1 MVVDISNDRIGQRIR
16 AQIDGLDEQ
25 IMLDVVKTGGR
36 AHAKRE
42 TVGRRVQRCLHSRS
56 WFAFA
61 NRIIALLVGILRPY
75 PPQHPPTLFGRMTS
89 IKQQHP
95 YRGVDR
101 LPGLEG
107 KVAIVTGST
116 AGIGLAI
123 ATVLVQ
129 SGCTVVVN
137 GRSAEHCVAACQT
150 IVNATT
156 TTTTN
161 VVVSTDGTEIGASRT
176 MIPMAGDL
184 GTALGVAKFLEDVT
198 AALQGRDVDILVN
211 NIGFFATK
219 DFVEVT
225 DDEWD
230 TYYQV
235 NVMSGVRLS
244 RALLPTML
252 QRNRGRI
259 LFVSSEAGLR
269 TLPLMIPYSVSKAA
283 QIAAAR
289 GLAQLTKGSL
299 VTVNSL
305 LPGPTWTE
313 GAKAYLAGYA
323 KDHGLEHYLADD
335 EAALQSYY
343 LSQNE
348 PDSLIQRFLEPTEV
362 AAVAAFLCSD
372 LASSINGTA
381 QRAEGGII
389 RHL

>member
-1 MVVDISNDRIGQRIR
+1 
-16 AQIDGLDEQ
+16 
-25 IMLDVVKTGGR
+25 
-36 AHAKRE
+36 
-42 TVGRRVQRCLHSRS
+42 
-56 WFAFA
+56 
-61 NRIIALLVGILRPY
+61 
-75 PPQHPPTLFGRMTS
+75 MTS

-137 GRSAEHCVAACQT
+137 GRSAEHCAAACQT
-150 IVNATT
+150 IVNATTT

-184 GTALGVAKFLEDVT
+184 GTAVGVAKFLEDVT
-198 AALQGRDVDILVN
+198 AALEGRDVDILVN
-211 NIGFFATK
+211 NVGFFATK
-219 DFVEVT
+219 DFVDVT

-235 NVMSGVRLS
+235 NVMSGIRLS

-269 TLPLMIPYSVSKAA
+269 TLPHMIPYSVSKAA

-323 KDHGLEHYLADD
+323 KDNGLEHYLADD
-335 EAALQSYY
+335 EATALQSYY